1 MGNLNN
7 TGRLM
12 QGTATSNGNA
22 SAAPS
27 TSNNNCS
34 LLSTSSNSH
43 ADEQVQCGRVG
54 PTINYI
60 QLAFSMRSSSKTE
73 PHFCLC
79 LELWVANFDSMPSFS
94 NVVCTAFVTV
104 KNLGST
110 KILILIFRRTYNRLT
125 RITLT
130 MTATPFSMDAVTVT
144 CYDTKNRDQR
154 PNEDLFY
161 QFYPNYPPFYLNS
174 YFYESI
180 KICYP
185 EVTIEEEV
193 WLVGLAL

>member
-1 MGNLNN
+1 
-7 TGRLM
+7 
-12 QGTATSNGNA
+12 
-22 SAAPS
+22 
-27 TSNNNCS
+27 
-34 LLSTSSNSH
+34 
-43 ADEQVQCGRVG
+43 
-54 PTINYI
+54 
-60 QLAFSMRSSSKTE
+60 
-73 PHFCLC
+73 
-79 LELWVANFDSMPSFS
+79 MPSFS

-161 QFYPNYPPFYLNS
+161 QFYPNYLSAFL
-174 YFYESI
+174 FEF
-180 KICYP
+180 
-185 EVTIEEEV
+185 
-193 WLVGLAL
+193 LFL